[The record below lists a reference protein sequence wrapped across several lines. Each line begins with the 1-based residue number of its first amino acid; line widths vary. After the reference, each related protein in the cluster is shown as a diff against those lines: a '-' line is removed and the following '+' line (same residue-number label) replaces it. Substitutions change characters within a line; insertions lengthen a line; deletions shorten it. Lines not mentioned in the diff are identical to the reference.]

1 MKKTIAL
8 VSVGLVIT
16 FFTGYYMLNY
26 LPIFTIGKF
35 VIEKSEFLD
44 SQTLADFLEHFVG
57 MPIHKVS
64 KSDIREIAKRFSRVK
79 RIKIRRGI
87 LGTITL
93 AVDEEIEDFYIKDRG
108 SSFIPI
114 TKEKKV
120 LDFDY
125 LKDIPMI
132 DIGFKK
138 FSKSDSATTELVES
152 VVELH
157 SEIEKIDISFSERIS
172 EYYQK
177 DGFLNIVITAPND
190 VAYRVVLGEGDVEQ
204 FVKRI
209 FFIERNFNLQNKTLD
224 LRYSNQVIY
233 RDGDY
238 EKE

>member
-35 VIEKSEFLD
+35 VIEKTKFLD
-44 SQTLADFLEHFVG
+44 SQTLVDSLEHFVG
-57 MPIHKVS
+57 VPIHKVS
-64 KSDIREIAKRFSRVK
+64 NSDIREVANRFSRVK
-79 RIKIRRGI
+79 KIKIRRGI

-93 AVDEEIEDFYIKDRG
+93 TVDEEIEDFYIKDRS

-138 FSKSDSATTELVES
+138 FSKSDSMANELVER

-177 DGFLNIVITAPND
+177 EGFLNIVITAPNET
-190 VAYRVVLGEGDVEQ
+190 VYKVILGEGDVEQ

-209 FFIERNFNLQNKTLD
+209 FFIERNFNLQNKILD